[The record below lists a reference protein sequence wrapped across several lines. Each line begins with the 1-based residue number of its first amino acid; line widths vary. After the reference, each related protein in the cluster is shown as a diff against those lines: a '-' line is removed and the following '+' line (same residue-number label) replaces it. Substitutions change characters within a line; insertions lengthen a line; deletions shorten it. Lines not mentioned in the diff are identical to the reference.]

1 MPEDRTTNDR
11 APDDRIPGPPMS
23 GLPEN
28 AISVRALTKVYK
40 GGRHA
45 PAKEAL
51 KAVDLD
57 IPRGS
62 LFGLLGPNGAGKSTF
77 INILAG
83 LVNKTSG
90 SAAVW
95 GHDIDRETRAARS
108 SIGVVPQELNLDA
121 FFTPRELLEFQA
133 GLYAVPKA
141 ERRTDAIL
149 EIVGLADKAESY
161 ARSLSGGM
169 RRRLMVAKAMVHRPP
184 VLVLDEPTAGVDVEL
199 RQQLW
204 GHVRALNRAGVTI
217 VLTTHYLEEAEQLC
231 DRIAIIHH
239 GEVIAADATWDLI
252 ARVDRKEL
260 SIISSSALNALPE
273 ALSQFDAVLQGTRNI
288 IVRYKPSQTRMRD
301 ILDAVR
307 GSGIT
312 IADLTTH
319 ESDLEDL
326 FLELTGSKSG
336 GQDGGGPES
345 VSSAK

>member
-1 MPEDRTTNDR
+1 M
-11 APDDRIPGPPMS
+11 PDDRTSRPIETQGA
-23 GLPEN
+23 LPDN
-28 AISVRALTKVYK
+28 AISVRGLTKIYK
-40 GGRHA
+40 GDRNA
-45 PAKEAL
+45 PPKEAL
-51 KAVDLD
+51 KAIDLD

-90 SAAVW
+90 SASVW
-95 GHDIDRETRAARS
+95 GHDIERETRTARS
-108 SIGVVPQELNLDA
+108 AIGVVPQELNLDA
-121 FFTPRELLEFQA
+121 FFTPRELLELQA
-133 GLYAVPKA
+133 GLYAVPKR
-141 ERRTDAIL
+141 ERRTNEIL
-149 EIVGLADKAESY
+149 ETVGLADKADAY

-169 RRRLMVAKAMVHRPP
+169 RRRLMVGKAMVHRPP

-204 GHVRALNRAGVTI
+204 SHIRDLNRAGTTI

-231 DRIAIIHH
+231 DCIAIINH
-239 GEVIAADATWDLI
+239 GEVIAVDATWDLI

-260 SIISSSALNALPE
+260 SIIATRPLTALPE
-273 ALSQFDAVLQGTRNI
+273 SLAAFDASLIGERNI
-288 IVRYKPSQTRMRD
+288 VVRYKPSQTRMRD

-307 GSGIT
+307 GADIV

-326 FLELTGSKSG
+326 FLELTSESADSG
-336 GQDGGGPES
+336 KGAAQ
-345 VSSAK
+345 